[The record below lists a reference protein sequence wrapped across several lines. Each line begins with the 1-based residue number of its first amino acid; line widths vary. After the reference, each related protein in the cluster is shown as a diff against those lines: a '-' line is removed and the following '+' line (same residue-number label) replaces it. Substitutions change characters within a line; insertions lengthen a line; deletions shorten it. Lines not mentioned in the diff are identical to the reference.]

1 MAINVSA
8 ANNQAAQLNDN
19 ISRLRDAKRQMQAY
33 RSSVSNNWQGKEVTY
48 ILTAIDRVIG
58 DIDSAIR
65 NLDSLSDDIKSVAT
79 QIKREEDAAA
89 AAARAAAERAA
100 AERAAQQRA
109 AQQRAAA
116 ARAEAERANQAK
128 QQRINTAQSNYNKAC
143 SDLNA
148 LKSQKSK
155 LERDLRNSNI
165 FTRWGIQNQLDEVN
179 KKIKTA
185 ESKVQSTYNALRAAK
200 G

>member
-8 ANNQAAQLNDN
+8 ANSQAAQLNDN
-19 ISRLRDAKRQMQAY
+19 ISKLRDAKRQMQAY

-65 NLDSLSDDIKSVAT
+65 NLDTLSDDIKSVAS

-100 AERAAQQRA
+100 AERA

-165 FTRWGIQNQLDEVN
+165 FTRWSIQNQLDEVN
-179 KKIKTA
+179 KKIKSA

>member
-8 ANNQAAQLNDN
+8 ANSQAAQLNDN
-19 ISRLRDAKRQMQAY
+19 IAKLRDAKRQMQAY

-48 ILTAIDRVIG
+48 ILTAIDRVVG

-65 NLDSLSDDIKSVAT
+65 NLDSLSDDIKSVAS
-79 QIKREEDAAA
+79 QIKREEDAA

-100 AERAAQQRA
+100 AERA

-165 FTRWGIQNQLDEVN
+165 FTRWSIQNQLDEVN
-179 KKIKTA
+179 KKIKSA

>member
-8 ANNQAAQLNDN
+8 ANTQAAQLNDN
-19 ISRLRDAKRQMQAY
+19 ISKLRDAKRQMQAY

-65 NLDSLSDDIKSVAT
+65 NLDSLSDDIKSVAS

-100 AERAAQQRA
+100 AERA

-143 SDLNA
+143 SDLND

-165 FTRWGIQNQLDEVN
+165 FTRWGIQSQLDEVN
-179 KKIKTA
+179 RKIKSA

>member
-1 MAINVSA
+1 MSINVSA

-19 ISRLRDAKRQMQAY
+19 ISKLRDAKRQMQAY

-100 AERAAQQRA
+100 AERAA
-109 AQQRAAA
+109 A
-116 ARAEAERANQAK
+116 ARAEAARAEAARANQAK
-128 QQRINTAQSNYNKAC
+128 QQKINAAQSSYDKAC
-143 SDLNA
+143 
-148 LKSQKSK
+148 
-155 LERDLRNSNI
+155 RDLDTLKNQKKQLEKDIKKANI
-165 FTRWGIQNQLDEVN
+165 FTRWSLQNQLDELN

>member
-8 ANNQAAQLNDN
+8 ANTQAAQLIDN
-19 ISRLRDAKRQMQAY
+19 ISKLRDAKRQMQAY
-33 RSSVSNNWQGKEVTY
+33 RSSISNNWQGKEVTY

-58 DIDSAIR
+58 DIDGAIR
-65 NLDSLSDDIKSVAT
+65 NLDSLSDDIKSVAL

-109 AQQRAAA
+109 AAV
-116 ARAEAERANQAK
+116 RAEAERANQAK

-179 KKIKTA
+179 RKIKSA
-185 ESKVQSTYNALRAAK
+185 ESKVQSTYNALRTAK
-200 G
+200 E

>member
-1 MAINVSA
+1 MAINVNA

-19 ISRLRDAKRQMQAY
+19 VSKLRDAKRQMQAY

-48 ILTAIDRVIG
+48 ILTAIDQVIG

-65 NLDSLSDDIKSVAT
+65 NLDSLSGDIKSVAA

-89 AAARAAAERAA
+89 AAKAAAERAA
-100 AERAAQQRA
+100 AAA
-109 AQQRAAA
+109 RAAA
-116 ARAEAERANQAK
+116 ARAEAARAEAARASQAK
-128 QQRINTAQSNYNKAC
+128 QQKISAAQSSYDKAC
-143 SDLNA
+143 RDLDA
-148 LKSQKSK
+148 LKNQKK
-155 LERDLRNSNI
+155 QLEKDIKKASI
-165 FTRWGIQNQLDEVN
+165 FTRWLLQNQLDELN
-179 KKIKTA
+179 KTIKTA

>member
-1 MAINVSA
+1 MAINVST

-19 ISRLRDAKRQMQAY
+19 ISKLRDAKRQMQAY
-33 RSSVSNNWQGKEVTY
+33 RSSVSNNWQGREVTY

-58 DIDSAIR
+58 DIDSTIR
-65 NLDSLSDDIKSVAT
+65 NLDSLSDDIKSVAS

-100 AERAAQQRA
+100 AERA

-185 ESKVQSTYNALRAAK
+185 ENKVQSTYNALRAAK

>member
-1 MAINVSA
+1 MAINVNA
-8 ANNQAAQLNDN
+8 ANNQSAQLNDN
-19 ISRLRDAKRQMQAY
+19 ISKLRDTKRQMQAY

-100 AERAAQQRA
+100 AERAA
-109 AQQRAAA
+109 A
-116 ARAEAERANQAK
+116 ARAEAARAEAARANQAK
-128 QQRINTAQSNYNKAC
+128 QQKINAAQNSYDKAC
-143 SDLNA
+143 
-148 LKSQKSK
+148 
-155 LERDLRNSNI
+155 RDLDTLKNQKKQLEKDIKKANI
-165 FTRWGIQNQLDEVN
+165 FTRWNLQNQLDELN

-185 ESKVQSTYNALRAAK
+185 EGKVQSTYNALRTAK

>member
-19 ISRLRDAKRQMQAY
+19 ISKLRDAKRQMQAY
-33 RSSVSNNWQGKEVTY
+33 RASVSNNWQGKEVTY
-48 ILTAIDRVIG
+48 ILIAIDRVIG

-65 NLDSLSDDIKSVAT
+65 NLDSLSDDIKSVAS

-109 AQQRAAA
+109 AA

-128 QQRINTAQSNYNKAC
+128 QQRINTAQNTYDKAC
-143 SDLNA
+143 RDLDA
-148 LKSQKSK
+148 LKSQKK
-155 LERDLRNSNI
+155 QLEKDIKKANI
-165 FTRWGIQNQLDEVN
+165 FTKWKLENELEDLN

>member
-8 ANNQAAQLNDN
+8 ANTQAAQLIDN
-19 ISRLRDAKRQMQAY
+19 ISKLRDAKRQMQAY
-33 RSSVSNNWQGKEVTY
+33 RYSISNNWQGKEVTY

-58 DIDSAIR
+58 DIDGAIR
-65 NLDSLSDDIKSVAT
+65 NLDSLSDDIKSVAL

-109 AQQRAAA
+109 AAV
-116 ARAEAERANQAK
+116 RAEAERANQAK

-179 KKIKTA
+179 RKIKSA
-185 ESKVQSTYNALRAAK
+185 ESKVQITYNALRTEK
-200 G
+200 E

>member
-8 ANNQAAQLNDN
+8 ANNQATQLIDN
-19 ISRLRDAKRQMQAY
+19 ISKLRDAKKKMQAY
-33 RSSVSNNWQGKEVTY
+33 RASVSNNWQGKEVTY
-48 ILTAIDRVIG
+48 ILTAIDRVIE
-58 DIDSAIR
+58 DINSAIR
-65 NLDSLSDDIKSVAT
+65 NLESLSTDIKSVAS

-100 AERAAQQRA
+100 AERA

-148 LKSQKSK
+148 LKSQKSE

-165 FTRWGIQNQLDEVN
+165 FTKWGIQNQLDEVN
-179 KKIKTA
+179 RKIKSA